1 MEPFLKKSSMCK
13 AHGGS
18 IHLVSWVIS
27 NIHHN
32 HATLVGGKTVS
43 LGDRK
48 IEKDLEIWKEEE
60 RNLES
65 RKICL

>member
-1 MEPFLKKSSMCK
+1 M
-13 AHGGS
+13 
-18 IHLVSWVIS
+18 VSWVIS